1 PQCIYYIHEAVLST
15 PVGDPDVMSEQI
27 LHLLLIGS
35 RPECAIRVV
44 PFSAGG
50 RGLAAGSFQIFGF
63 KEDPPLVCLQ
73 HETTSEFLETDAEV
87 ARYRSILE
95 RVATVALDGPESRRV
110 LAAAASDYERQG
122 DARYANREA
131 GRLAQE

>member
-1 PQCIYYIHEAVLST
+1 
-15 PVGDPDVMSEQI
+15 MSEQI
-27 LHLLLIGS
+27 LHLLFLGN

-44 PFSAGG
+44 PSAAGS

-87 ARYRSILE
+87 ARYRRVLK
-95 RVATVALDGPESRRV
+95 RVATVALDGPDSREF
-110 LAAAASDYERQG
+110 LAEVASDYERQG
-122 DARYANREA
+122 DARDADREPR
-131 GRLAQE
+131 GLAQEQL